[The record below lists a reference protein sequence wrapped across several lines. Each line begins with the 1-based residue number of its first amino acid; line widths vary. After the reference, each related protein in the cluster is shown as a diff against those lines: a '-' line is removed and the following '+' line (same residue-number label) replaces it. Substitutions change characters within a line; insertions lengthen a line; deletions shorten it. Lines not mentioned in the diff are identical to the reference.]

1 MNIAN
6 YTSVN
11 DSMIQAHPQQVL
23 ASASASPATI
33 YNNQMDQSK
42 FKLKIHIAPRKIN
55 SNITLQNT
63 AVMSPSQSSGSP
75 AATPNLNTVH
85 ANEEDPMQLYS
96 DRNLCHDAFALAQQE
111 RRQQRLHRKM
121 LKKHS
126 ADDVAQNLA
135 MSVTHGS
142 SQS

>member
-23 ASASASPATI
+23 ASASATPVTI

-75 AATPNLNTVH
+75 DTTPNLNTVH

-96 DRNLCHDAFALAQQE
+96 DRNLCHDAFALA
-111 RRQQRLHRKM
+111 
-121 LKKHS
+121 
-126 ADDVAQNLA
+126 
-135 MSVTHGS
+135 
-142 SQS
+142 